1 MIRFLLSL
9 IFRGQT
15 PKTDT
20 FDWYITCSH
29 GYPGFPNG

>member
-9 IFRGQT
+9 IYRGQT

-20 FDWYITCSH
+20 FDWYITCSA
-29 GYPGFPNG
+29 GLPNLK